1 MKRTRIIV
9 VDDEP
14 DARERLVELI
24 AQDPTLEVVTECRN
38 GEDAVQAIIKHKP
51 DMVLLDVQM
60 PVINGFDVV
69 RRIGP
74 SRMPLTIF
82 VTAYDKFALKAF
94 EVNAVDYLLKPYDD
108 TRFHAAIAKAK
119 KLAAMSTNDKLTGR
133 LMDLVRGHMHEQNEF
148 TESFTIREKGRDQVV
163 HVDDVIFLRAE
174 GNYLKLVLNDR
185 SFLYRMTMNA
195 VETELDPA
203 RFLRIH
209 RSYIV
214 NTLHIRN
221 TRYSGNNEFIF
232 TMANGER
239 IVSGRS
245 YKEQIAL
252 NLTRSE
258 ATT

>member
-24 AQDPTLEVVTECRN
+24 AQDATLEVVTECRN
-38 GEDAVQAIIKHKP
+38 GEDAVHAIVKHKP
-51 DMVLLDVQM
+51 DLVLLDVQM
-60 PVINGFDVV
+60 PVLNGFEVV

-74 SRMPLTIF
+74 SRMPHTIF

-108 TRFHAAIAKAK
+108 IRFHAAVAKAK

-148 TESFTIREKGRDQVV
+148 TESFTIRDKGRDQVV

-174 GNYLKLVLNDR
+174 GNYLKLMLADR
-185 SFLYRMTMNA
+185 SYLYRMTMNA
-195 VETELDPA
+195 VETELDPS

-214 NTLHIRN
+214 NTLHIRS

-232 TMANGER
+232 SMANGER

-245 YKEQIAL
+245 YKEQIAA
-252 NLTRSE
+252 NLVRSE
-258 ATT
+258 AAT